1 MPHYGRS
8 VQPNLSG
15 LDEENQGFVEA
26 IPLVNAENRSKTG
39 KVYLVGAGPGD
50 PRLITLRGLQCL
62 KLADVVL
69 YDGLANTSLL
79 AHADQA
85 ELISVGKHGLLPIW
99 SQQAIN
105 EKLVELALSGKTVV
119 RLKGGDPAVFART
132 AEELACLEKNQ
143 IAFEVVPGIT
153 AALAAASYAGI
164 PLTHRDHASAV
175 ALVTGQQQ
183 PNSPESMDWAALAK
197 FPGTLIVYMG
207 VTTSQ
212 HWTSALME
220 NGKPAA
226 TPTAIVRRC
235 SWGDQLVLRC
245 RLDEVANHLTPASKL
260 RPPVLVIIGDV
271 AKLGESWNWF
281 DQLPF
286 TGRKIWIPRAASQS
300 CELSELLLERGGQ
313 VFRDP
318 LIDLRMPDKSEQLNQ
333 AVDLL
338 SNGKC
343 DGITFSS
350 SNGVSFFLNHL
361 FACGCD
367 VRVLGR
373 AKIAVVGPATASE
386 LRRFGL
392 IADIQAKEDFSAVG
406 LLSAIDSEQLDLDG
420 QRWIVTT
427 TNQSRDTLSGGL
439 QQRGAEV
446 FNCLTYLTS
455 ARESISDELSRSL
468 HAGGIDW
475 VVINSSHLAEL
486 AFQKVADL
494 ETRPAAVALGS
505 KVSQR
510 LIDLGWPPIAVSQQN
525 TTQALLTSLEQLSG
539 SHPI

>member
-85 ELISVGKHGLLPIW
+85 EQISVGKHGLLPIW
-99 SQQAIN
+99 TQQAIN
-105 EKLVELALSGKTVV
+105 EKLVELALSGKNVV

-132 AEELACLEKNQ
+132 AEELACLEQNH

-183 PNSPESMDWAALAK
+183 PNSPETMDWAALAK

-212 HWTSALME
+212 HWTAALMQ
-220 NGKPAA
+220 NGKPGT

-245 RLDEVANHLTPASKL
+245 RLDEVADHLTPASKL
-260 RPPVLVIIGDV
+260 RPPVLVIVGEV
-271 AKLGESWNWF
+271 AKLGETWNWF
-281 DQLPF
+281 AQLPMA
-286 TGRKIWIPRAASQS
+286 GRKIWIPRAASQS
-300 CELSELLLERGGQ
+300 CELSEAILERGGQ

-318 LIDLRMPDKSEQLNQ
+318 LFDLKKPEDASQLNR
-333 AVDLL
+333 ALAIVGE
-338 SNGKC
+338 GKC

-350 SNGVSFFLNHL
+350 SNGASYFLDHL
-361 FACGCD
+361 LSSGLDA
-367 VRVLGR
+367 RALGG
-373 AKIAVVGPATASE
+373 AKIAVVGPATANE
-386 LRRFGL
+386 LRRYGL
-392 IADIQAKEDFSAVG
+392 VADIQPKQDYSAVG
-406 LLSAIDSEQLDLDG
+406 LLETMDSEIKNMAG
-420 QRWIVTT
+420 QHWIVTT
-427 TNQSRDTLSGGL
+427 TNRSRDTLSRGL
-439 QQRGAEV
+439 RERGTEV
-446 FNCLTYLTS
+446 FECLTYQTIP
-455 ARESISDELSRSL
+455 RESISDELSRTL
-468 HAGGIDW
+468 HSRGIDW
-475 VVINSSHLAEL
+475 VVITSTNLAEL
-486 AFQKVADL
+486 ACKHVAGVAS
-494 ETRPAAVALGS
+494 RPGAVALGS
-505 KVSQR
+505 KVAEK
-510 LIDLGWPPIAVSQQN
+510 LVELGWPPIAVSQQN
-525 TTQALLTSLEQLSG
+525 TAQAMLAALEELTKQPPS
-539 SHPI
+539 

>member
-15 LDEENQGFVEA
+15 LEEENQGFVEA

-79 AHADQA
+79 AHADHA

-99 SQQAIN
+99 TQQAIN
-105 EKLVELALSGKTVV
+105 EKLVELALSGKNVV

-132 AEELACLEKNQ
+132 AEELACLEQNQ
-143 IAFEVVPGIT
+143 ISFEVVPGIT

-212 HWTSALME
+212 HWTAALIQ
-220 NGKPAA
+220 NGKPAT
-226 TPTAIVRRC
+226 TPAAIVRRC

-245 RLDEVANHLTPASKL
+245 RLDEVADHLTPASKL

-271 AKLGESWNWF
+271 AKLGETWNWF
-281 DQLPF
+281 NQLPF

-318 LIDLRMPDKSEQLNQ
+318 LIDLYKSDNTKQLDQ
-333 AVDLL
+333 AVEML
-338 SNGKC
+338 SHGKC

-350 SNGVSFFLNHL
+350 SNGVSYFFEHL
-361 FACGCD
+361 FASGRD
-367 VRVLGR
+367 VRLLGR
-373 AKIAVVGPATASE
+373 AKIAVVGPATANE
-386 LRRFGL
+386 LRSYGL
-392 IADIQAKEDFSAVG
+392 VADIQPKEDFSASG
-406 LLSAIDSEQLDLDG
+406 LLTAIDSEQSALTG

-427 TNQSRDTLSGGL
+427 TNQSRDTLSRGL
-439 QQRGAEV
+439 QQRGAEA
-446 FNCLTYLTS
+446 FECLTYLSS
-455 ARESISDELSRSL
+455 ARESISDELTRTL
-468 HAGGIDW
+468 HSSGIDW
-475 VVINSSHLAEL
+475 VVITSSHFAEL
-486 AFQKVADL
+486 AFHHVAGL
-494 ETRPAAVALGS
+494 SNRPAAVALGS
-505 KVSQR
+505 KVAHR
-510 LIDLGWPPIAVSQQN
+510 LTELGWPPIAVCQQN
-525 TTQALLTSLEQLSG
+525 TTPAILTTLENLADQP
-539 SHPI
+539 PI

>member
-1 MPHYGRS
+1 M
-8 VQPNLSG
+8 
-15 LDEENQGFVEA
+15 
-26 IPLVNAENRSKTG
+26 VNSENRRKTG

-50 PRLITLRGLQCL
+50 PRLITVRGLQCL

-99 SQQAIN
+99 TQQAIN
-105 EKLVELALSGKTVV
+105 EKLVELALSGKNVV

-132 AEELACLEKNQ
+132 AEELACLAQNQ
-143 IAFEVVPGIT
+143 VAFEVVPGIT

-183 PNSPESMDWAALAK
+183 PNSPEAMDWASLAN
-197 FPGTLIVYMG
+197 FPGTLIIYMG

-212 HWTSALME
+212 QWTAALIQH
-220 NGKPAA
+220 GKLPTTPA
-226 TPTAIVRRC
+226 AIVRRC

-245 RLDEVANHLTPASKL
+245 TLDEVADHLTPASKL
-260 RPPVLVIIGDV
+260 RPPVLVIIGEV

-300 CELSELLLERGGQ
+300 CELSELLIERGGQ

-318 LIDLRMPDKSEQLNQ
+318 LFDLQKPEDTSQLQQ
-333 AVDLL
+333 ALEIF
-338 SNGKC
+338 SQGKC

-350 SNGVSFFLNHL
+350 SNGVSFFLEHL
-361 FACGCD
+361 FASSRD
-367 VRVLGR
+367 VRMLGR
-373 AKIAVVGPATASE
+373 AKIAVVGPATSNE
-386 LRRFGL
+386 LRRYGL
-392 IADIQAKEDFSAVG
+392 AADIQPKEDFSAAG
-406 LLSAIDSEQLDLDG
+406 LLATIDSELPQISG
-420 QRWIVTT
+420 QQWIVTT
-427 TNQSRDTLSGGL
+427 TNQSRDTLSRGL
-439 QQRGAEV
+439 QQRGAETIE
-446 FNCLTYLTS
+446 CLTYQTV
-455 ARESISDELSRSL
+455 ARGSISDELCRTLRS
-468 HAGGIDW
+468 GGIDW
-475 VVINSSHLAEL
+475 VVITSSHLAEL
-486 AFQKVADL
+486 AYQQVAGL

-505 KVSQR
+505 KVAQR
-510 LIDLGWPPIAVSQQN
+510 LIELGWPPIAVSLQN
-525 TTQALLTSLEQLSG
+525 TAQSLLTSLEQLAESR
-539 SHPI
+539 SI

>member
-15 LDEENQGFVEA
+15 LEEEYQGFVEA

-62 KLADVVL
+62 KLADIVL

-79 AHADQA
+79 AHADHA

-99 SQQAIN
+99 TQQAIN

-132 AEELACLEKNQ
+132 AEELACLEQNQ

-212 HWTSALME
+212 HWTAALIQ
-220 NGKPAA
+220 NGKAA
-226 TPTAIVRRC
+226 TTPVAIVRRC

-245 RLDEVANHLTPASKL
+245 QLDEVADHLTPASKL
-260 RPPVLVIIGDV
+260 RPPVLVIIGEV

-286 TGRKIWIPRAASQS
+286 TGRKIWIPRTASQS
-300 CELSELLLERGGQ
+300 CELSELLIERGGQ

-318 LIDLRMPDKSEQLNQ
+318 LFDLHKPDNKKQLDQ
-333 AVDLL
+333 ALELL
-338 SNGKC
+338 THGKC
-343 DGITFSS
+343 DGITLSS
-350 SNGVSFFLNHL
+350 SNGVNFFFEHL
-361 FACGCD
+361 FASGRD
-367 VRVLGR
+367 ARVLGR
-373 AKIAVVGPATASE
+373 AKIAVVGPATANE
-386 LRRFGL
+386 LRRYGMV
-392 IADIQAKEDFSAVG
+392 ADIQPKEDFSALG
-406 LLSAIDSEQLDLDG
+406 LLAAIDSDLPDLSG

-427 TNQSRDTLSGGL
+427 TNQSRDTLSQGL
-439 QQRGAEV
+439 NHRGAEA
-446 FNCLTYLTS
+446 FECLTYQTVAS
-455 ARESISDELSRSL
+455 ERISDELSRTL
-468 HAGGIDW
+468 HSSGIDW
-475 VVINSSHLAEL
+475 VVITSSHIAEL
-486 AFQKVADL
+486 AFQQVADL
-494 ETRPAAVALGS
+494 ETRPAVVALGS
-505 KVSQR
+505 KVAQR
-510 LIDLGWPPIAVSQQN
+510 LIELGWPPIAVSEQN
-525 TTQALLTSLEQLSG
+525 TAKSLLTSLEQIAG
-539 SHPI
+539 SQPI